1 MDPFTIA
8 ALLSTGGSIASGL
21 ISGKGAKD
29 ANEKNIQLAKDQMT
43 FQRKQADIGMD
54 FAERMS
60 STSIQR
66 AVEDYKAAGLNPALA
81 YGHGGASTPSGMM
94 GGGATAT
101 VSNVADK
108 AISSARDT
116 AAFAQNMK
124 NLKAQERL
132 TSSQTALA
140 DATNM
145 REMSQVGLNS
155 AQTRLSEA
163 NTREAERIM
172 RFNSR
177 NEPQSERLLAADALL
192 RLHQASL
199 AGLQIPGAQN
209 TASFEKLLGMAKP
222 GIASAKTLSEILKLF
237 RR

>member
-1 MDPFTIA
+1 MDPFTLA
-8 ALLSTGGSIASGL
+8 AILSTVGSVGTGL
-21 ISGKGAKD
+21 IAGKGQKD
-29 ANEKNIQLAKDQMT
+29 ANQQNIQLAKDQMT

-54 FAERMS
+54 FSERMS
-60 STSIQR
+60 STAIQR
-66 AVEDYKAAGLNPALA
+66 AVADYKAAGLNPALA
-81 YGHGGASTPSGMM
+81 YGHGGASSPGGMM

-101 VSNVADK
+101 VSNVAER

-116 AAFAQNMK
+116 AAFMQNMK

-132 TSSQTALA
+132 TASQTALA

-155 AQTRLSEA
+155 ATTRQAEA
-163 NTREAERIM
+163 NTREIERM
-172 RFNSR
+172 MAFNAR
-177 NEPQSERLLAADALL
+177 NEPSSQRLLAAEAML
-192 RLHQASL
+192 RAHQANL
-199 AGLQIPGAQN
+199 AGLQIPGAKN
-209 TASFEKLLGMAKP
+209 TADFESLLGMMKP